1 MGKRSS
7 SPRKCT
13 DRLWGPPSLLFN
25 RYRGSLPGVKR
36 PGREVNHSLPSIAKV
51 KNMNC
56 AIPLFPLY
64 ALKALTAKVSAFLPL
79 SCKQFSYKPKRI
91 TTLILFLTARMSI
104 KLMNPLSVCTKGRQP
119 PNSSTP
125 YPLRADQER
134 HTRDD
139 FIQEQKW
146 GKKQN

>member
-7 SPRKCT
+7 SPRKCS
-13 DRLWGPPSLLFN
+13 DRLWGLPSLLFN
-25 RYRGSLPGVKR
+25 RYRGSLPCVTWS
-36 PGREVNHSLPSIAKV
+36 GRDVNHSPPSTAKV

-64 ALKALTAKVSAFLPL
+64 ALKALTSKVSPFLPL

-91 TTLILFLTARMSI
+91 TALALFLTTRLSI
-104 KLMNPLSVCTKGRQP
+104 QLMNPLSVCIKGRQP
-119 PNSSTP
+119 PNSCTP
-125 YPLRADQER
+125 SPLRAARD
-134 HTRDD
+134 DD